1 MDIRIVKA
9 IADET
14 RMRIVELLLRHNHCV
29 RALARKLGI
38 TEASVSQHLKL
49 LREAGLL
56 LGEKRGYFVHY
67 DVKRDILREL
77 ARDIEALAEIERA
90 ICLPEQGG
98 CQGEE
103 AARCYNLKEASCPDI
118 VREFCH
124 GHDAHGPEDGSRCG
138 CCHCAQEG
146 EPHEERSSV

>member
-1 MDIRIVKA
+1 MDTKIMKA

-14 RMRIVELLLRHNHCV
+14 RMRIVELLLRHNYCV

-67 DVKRDILREL
+67 DVKRDILCEL
-77 ARDIEALAEIERA
+77 ARDIEALAEIEREV
-90 ICLPEQGG
+90 CLPEQGG

-103 AARCYNLKEASCPDI
+103 AARCHNLKDVPCPDI
-118 VREFCH
+118 VKEFCH
-124 GHDAHGPEDGSRCG
+124 GHDGHAPEAGGRCG
-138 CCHCAQEG
+138 CCHHAQEG
-146 EPHEERSSV
+146 EPHEKKSPA